1 MGNRIIVKAFK
12 SSTVINDGDMRLLRS
27 LPTFDIESLGPFV
40 FLDHYQHQSKRGIGD
55 TPHPHAG
62 IEVISYLLDGSV
74 VHKDSLGNVDTLN
87 AGDSQFIKAGSGMLH
102 KETPQSGRHGLK
114 LWTSLPAKNKF
125 DKPEYFS
132 FKADKIPVIELAGNT
147 IKVITGNVNGRE
159 GIIPV
164 TSPAVLAHIHFKTG
178 HEVTLKID
186 ETFQLGVY
194 LLEGGI
200 MVGVQGLLVKG
211 DIGLLSNGA
220 QINLKPTRD
229 LPADCIVLGG
239 QKIAEPL
246 IFEGPFVMATI
257 ENLNLTKRN
266 YASGKMGTLDGVPF

>member
-27 LPTFDIESLGPFV
+27 LPAFNIESLGPFV

-55 TPHPHAG
+55 TSHPHAG

-132 FKADKIPVIELAGNT
+132 FKADKIPVIELEGNT
-147 IKVITGNVNGRE
+147 IKVIAGNVNGKE
-159 GIIPV
+159 GILPV
-164 TSPAVLAHIHFKTG
+164 TSPAVLAYIHFKTG

-194 LLEGGI
+194 VLQGGI
-200 MVGVQGLLVKG
+200 MVGVQGPLVKG

-220 QINLKPTRD
+220 QINLNPTRD

-266 YASGKMGTLDGVPF
+266 YA